1 MEAQSQIPDENEV
14 REAVEVN
21 LAKEEQPSSAIL
33 SQRAIIASEVFW
45 DVGIGDFSRGDPRSS
60 RRMEP

>member
-14 REAVEVN
+14 REAVEVD
-21 LAKEEQPSSAIL
+21 LAKEELPSFAIL
-33 SQRAIIASEVFW
+33 SQRAMIAV
-45 DVGIGDFSRGDPRSS
+45 DVYYGIGYGDFSRGDPRSS